1 MITTTGTHTGLCHTA
16 VKMLLLSCLWFLP
29 SQATAGELTGVSAMQ
44 PPGFSL
50 PDLAGRQRTLNEF
63 TGKVLL
69 VTFWAS
75 WCRPCLEEMPA
86 IRRLIAGM
94 EDAPF
99 AVIAVN
105 VGEAERRVKA
115 AAKRLDIDF
124 PVLLD
129 RDSTVFNS
137 WGAKVLPTAYILD
150 GSGRVR
156 YVGHGSVEWDRV
168 DIVDRLVQLTEQPLQ
183 GK

>member
-1 MITTTGTHTGLCHTA
+1 MITTTGTHTGFCRTA
-16 VKMLLLSCLWFLP
+16 VEVLVLSCLWFLP
-29 SQATAGELTGVSAMQ
+29 PQAPAGELSGVSAIL

-50 PDLAGRQRTLNEF
+50 PDLAGRQRSLNEF

-86 IRRLIAGM
+86 IRRLIAEM

-115 AAKRLDIDF
+115 TAKRLDIDF

-129 RDSTVFNS
+129 RDSAVFNG

-156 YVGHGSVEWDRV
+156 YVGHGPVEWDRV
-168 DIVDRLVQLTEQPLQ
+168 DIVDSLARLTEQSPH